1 MRSQSRKF
9 MGSTCPKCQEII
21 MEKLTNI
28 LLAMALTVIFIGGTF
43 AVLCAAYGHTIGAV
57 AVVAMIAVFVAVVEF
72 AVSTVREKTR
82 DVE

>member
-1 MRSQSRKF
+1 MPEMSRNYH
-9 MGSTCPKCQEII
+9 G
-21 MEKLTNI
+21 KLTNI